1 MMENENEKIPHF
13 LKNDNENLNN
23 NISRPP
29 IKNYNEEEDDICNYK
44 ELKLLILNFFKNK
57 LK

>member
-1 MMENENEKIPHF
+1 MMENENEKIPLF

-29 IKNYNEEEDDICNYK
+29 IKHYNEHEDDICNYK
-44 ELKLLILNFFKNK
+44 ELNLLILKCFKK
-57 LK
+57 IK